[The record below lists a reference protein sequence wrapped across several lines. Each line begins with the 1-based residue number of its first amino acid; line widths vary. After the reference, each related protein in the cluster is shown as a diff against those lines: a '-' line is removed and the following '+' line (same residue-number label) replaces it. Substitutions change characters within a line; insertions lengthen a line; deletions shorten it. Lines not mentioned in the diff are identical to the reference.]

1 MSETILGG
9 MMTVGNTYMFINS
22 ADTSRT
28 LRVWCDGSYPAG
40 NLSNVC
46 LWERSDSDTTQ
57 QWTLVNSG
65 GHYLLK
71 PVVNSSKALDLYT
84 GSGDGSN
91 YNAQLYAP
99 SNTSWLS
106 FEPAANYKIHIK
118 LESNSSKYL
127 TANQNSSGTRTG
139 IKTNAPGNVYF
150 WGDSLTDGSQEWI
163 VREISAG
170 QSGGDTPSGDSNLGN
185 GTITV
190 GQHPTTFN
198 INHSGYS
205 AAINNFHGDR
215 IGSYGQCTWYCYGRA
230 HEVLGKRL
238 TFSATSGNHAGTWYN
253 RITNGVKMQ
262 TPVAN
267 SIAVWSGGRYGHVAY
282 VEKVVGD
289 LIYFTEANWDA
300 NDDNA
305 YNPATD
311 AIVKVFTLNINDTA
325 HYYFKKRSNEK
336 YILTGYVKLT

>member
-1 MSETILGG
+1 
-9 MMTVGNTYMFINS
+9 MTGVQT
-22 ADTSRT
+22 
-28 LRVWCDGSYPAG
+28 C
-40 NLSNVC
+40 
-46 LWERSDSDTTQ
+46 
-57 QWTLVNSG
+57 
-65 GHYLLK
+65 
-71 PVVNSSKALDLYT
+71 ALPI
-84 GSGDGSN
+84 S
-91 YNAQLYAP
+91 
-99 SNTSWLS
+99 
-106 FEPAANYKIHIK
+106 
-118 LESNSSKYL
+118 
-127 TANQNSSGTRTG
+127 G